1 MYSGETFFCA
11 RFISCKLYRNIYSN
25 EINAKSIKT
34 LSLSLYNMLNI
45 DYKDIFEV
53 IDIGLKELSSN
64 VMLLN

>member
-1 MYSGETFFCA
+1 MQ
-11 RFISCKLYRNIYSN
+11 
-25 EINAKSIKT
+25 T